1 MSLCLTEHRGSTCGT
16 PRCVSRFPGQRP
28 SWRDQPFSAQARG
41 ERSGSWWPVPGG
53 PSWGIGQL
61 GSHGV
66 VGADS
71 ALPRVT
77 TVTLAEPAALTTE
90 RRPLRHPALTGGAR
104 VLPTP
109 EDTLLGPA
117 MTRGDPTG
125 EETEAQA
132 FARGHVGG
140 ERWDPVEH
148 RVPITGHLSSCGPCR
163 GRGGP
168 GKARTVQQ
176 EAERRVSGC
185 TPWPTRALGG
195 PAPALLC
202 HARRTAWRPPGSRS
216 AGAGFLL
223 GR

>member
-1 MSLCLTEHRGSTCGT
+1 MGQHAVPPGVCPGFQGS
-16 PRCVSRFPGQRP
+16 VH
-28 SWRDQPFSAQARG
+28 
-41 ERSGSWWPVPGG
+41 PGG
-53 PSWGIGQL
+53 TSRSLRRPEEKGVAPGGRSPVGLPGASASWGHTGL
-61 GSHGV
+61 L
-66 VGADS
+66 GADS
-71 ALPRVT
+71 ALLRVT

-202 HARRTAWRPPGSRS
+202 HARRPAWRPPGSRS